1 MAVAMDTVATASGL
15 LKTVFDQ
22 GVTDALP
29 DNELITQLIGYQR
42 FEKIGAQFQSS
53 VNLSYG
59 HSVTAMGDKD
69 QNMNLNVPVIV
80 PLQNASATS
89 YVFVYRDIISNTLMQ
104 RAAASGPQAFES
116 ATAVTFERAKKSFTK
131 IQEEVLNYGTLGL
144 GTFTATTTDLGNSVV
159 TITLAEWAPAL
170 WIASKDMPIDI
181 YLNNGSGVPT
191 TKVLSTSVTGMANL
205 SSRQLTLASVTGLVN
220 ASVYTIWRQGF
231 RGLEAP
237 GLQAILTN
245 NTNLFGIPADGTF
258 DLWTPNIYNIGSSS
272 LIFSKVARGVAQFRP
287 KGLAKELTL
296 IISEDAFP
304 DAIPDFNTTTETNAN
319 PGARTSRIFMGADDT
334 MKLIHGTTDLTYH
347 INTSSVTIKS
357 SPYQKN
363 GYAPLLEVDS
373 LIKIGSSEKA
383 FTFQELGGAGGQAEY
398 FRALE
403 NMNAYEFRLA
413 SDIALFT
420 SERNRSMIFTGIV
433 NNTAA

>member
-15 LKTVFDQ
+15 LKTVYDK

-29 DNELITQLIGYQR
+29 DNELISQIIGYQR
-42 FEKIGAQFQSS
+42 FERIGAQFQTS

-69 QNMNLNVPVIV
+69 QNMNLEVPSIV
-80 PLQNASATS
+80 PLQNANATS
-89 YVFVYRDIISNTLMQ
+89 YVFVYRDIISSTLLQ
-104 RAAASGPQAFES
+104 RAASSGPQAFES

-131 IQEEVLNYGTLGL
+131 IQEEELNYGGLGL
-144 GTFTATTTDLGNSVV
+144 GQFTAATADLNNSQVQ
-159 TITLAEWAPAL
+159 ILLAEWAAAP

-181 YLNNGSGVPT
+181 YTAAGV
-191 TKVLSTSVTGMANL
+191 KVLTTTVTGMADL
-205 SSRQLTLASVTGLVN
+205 SNRKLTLASVTGLVN
-220 ASVYTIWRQGF
+220 GTTYTIWRKGF

-258 DLWTPNIYNIGSSS
+258 DLWTPNIYNINNSA
-272 LIFSKVARGVAQFRP
+272 LIFAKVARGVAQYRP
-287 KGLAKELTL
+287 KGLNKDLTL

-304 DAIPDFNTTTETNAN
+304 DVIPDYNTTTQTTAN
-319 PGARTSRIFMGADDT
+319 PGARTSRWFSGPEDT
-334 MKLIHGTTDLTYH
+334 MKLVHGTQDLTYH
-347 INTSSVTIKS
+347 INTTSVSIKS

-363 GYAPLLEVDS
+363 GYAPLIEPDS
-373 LIKIGSSEKA
+373 LIRIGSSEKA
-383 FTFQELGGAGGQAEY
+383 FTFQELGGGGGQAEY

-403 NMNAYEFRLA
+403 NMNAFEFRLM
-413 SDIALFT
+413 SDIAMFT